1 MDQDR
6 SPRRGKLARR
16 GSKTRAALVL
26 AVALGLAACA
36 AAGEWPQILGPARN
50 GIAADEHLDAR
61 WPAAGPDVVWSRPV
75 GHGYAGVAV
84 SGGRVVLFHR
94 LGDEAIVEA
103 LDATSGKP
111 LWKQSFA
118 TAYQTSIAPDDGPRC
133 VPLVHDGRVYLF
145 GAEGDLHCLRL
156 DTGAV
161 QWSRDADRQYK
172 APLGY
177 FGAGSTPIVEAGKLL
192 VEVGAPMAGIV
203 AFGLADGKP
212 LWTATS
218 DAASYSSP
226 TAATIDGKRQVIFVT
241 RLNVVGLD
249 PQRGEVLFEFP
260 FGMRGP
266 TVNAAT
272 PLVLGDELF
281 VSASYGVGA
290 RLVRLTGGKPQEIW
304 SDDNLMSSQYTTC
317 VAAAGTLYG
326 IDGRQD
332 QGLAR
337 LRAFDPKIRK
347 VHWTQEE
354 FGTGNLILAD
364 GKLVIVKTDG
374 ELVLAEASPQA
385 YRPLA
390 TAKIFDGVVQPL
402 PALAGGLL
410 YVRDTKT
417 LKCLDLR
424 PAAKGK

>member
-1 MDQDR
+1 
-6 SPRRGKLARR
+6 
-16 GSKTRAALVL
+16 
-26 AVALGLAACA
+26 
-36 AAGEWPQILGPARN
+36 
-50 GIAADEHLDAR
+50 
-61 WPAAGPDVVWSRPV
+61 
-75 GHGYAGVAV
+75 
-84 SGGRVVLFHR
+84 
-94 LGDEAIVEA
+94 
-103 LDATSGKP
+103 
-111 LWKQSFA
+111 
-118 TAYQTSIAPDDGPRC
+118 
-133 VPLVHDGRVYLF
+133 
-145 GAEGDLHCLRL
+145 
-156 DTGAV
+156 
-161 QWSRDADRQYK
+161 
-172 APLGY
+172 
-177 FGAGSTPIVEAGKLL
+177 
-192 VEVGAPMAGIV
+192 MAGIV

-281 VSASYGVGA
+281 VSASYGVA

-402 PALAGGLL
+402 PARLAGGLL